1 MALESSNL
9 GKIEEREGLYS
20 LNKPLFIC
28 TTKLTQGKSVNDNAS
43 NILEMQSIRKN
54 SSMKNILN
62 AVSGITLIALVVT
75 IVVLLILASVSITVV
90 FGDNGILQLAKEAGE
105 KTNEAKDKD
114 LRQIAMAEAVMNFEN
129 TKYKGVTIPAGFA
142 PTRIEGEDSIDEGL
156 VIIDSK
162 GNEFVWVPVDG
173 VEGESDLGAENDGK
187 IIYKQDTTTWSS
199 YAYSEYNDWWD
210 EEEIDFRKKSVKDN
224 GGFYV
229 ARYEAGVPESIN
241 YDETT
246 NYQEKSN
253 PTNRNKSA
261 KEVTKEN
268 LPASRKG
275 LQAWNYVSQTN
286 AKDLSEKMYADSTSV
301 TSRLIDSQ
309 AWDTIC
315 HWLSKDKKYDVTNSS
330 SWGNYVNANS
340 GENVNGLYSIHSID
354 YGNGWTWTVNQ
365 GNYKRGPVNFKA
377 RSRSGQQTLY
387 ELATGI
393 SEINK
398 AKNIYDFAGNMWEW
412 TTEIGDHKETETAQV
427 TEATEKTKPTGNY
440 AVLRGGSFSQLRR
453 R

>member
-1 MALESSNL
+1 MR
-9 GKIEEREGLYS
+9 KERENL
-20 LNKPLFIC
+20 
-28 TTKLTQGKSVNDNAS
+28 
-43 NILEMQSIRKN
+43 RKN
-54 SSMKNILN
+54 FKMLEKKQETTNK
-62 AVSGITLIALVVT
+62 GITLIALVVT

-114 LRQIAMAEAVMNFEN
+114 LRQIAMAEAVMNLEN

-142 PTRIEGEDSIDEGL
+142 PTRIEGEDSIEDGL

-173 VEGESDLGAENDGK
+173 VEDEDDVDAENGGK
-187 IIYKQDTTTWSS
+187 IIYKQDTETWSS
-199 YAYSEYNDWWD
+199 TYCDYSEYNDWWD
-210 EEEIDFRKKSVKDN
+210 EEEIVFRKKSVKDN

-286 AKDLSEKMYADSTSV
+286 AKDLSENMYADSTSV
-301 TSRLIDSQ
+301 TSRLIDSY

-315 HWLSKDKKYDVTNSS
+315 RWFSNSGINVTDST
-330 SWGNYVNANS
+330 SWGNYTDADS
-340 GENVNGLYSIHSID
+340 GENVNGLYSKHELAK
-354 YGNGWTWTVNQ
+354 GGWPPTDND
-365 GNYKRGPVNFKA
+365 GNYGRGKVSFEA
-377 RSRSGQQTLY
+377 RDRTAGKIDIY

-393 SEINK
+393 SERNK
-398 AKNIYDFAGNMWEW
+398 AKNIYDFAGNMWEY
-412 TTEIGDHKETETAQV
+412 TTEVSEN
-427 TEATEKTKPTGNY
+427 TGF
-440 AVLRGGSFSQLRR
+440 VVRGGSFTGPGGLIPASFRDYATIEEVGKSRWGFRAVLYLK
-453 R
+453 

>member
-1 MALESSNL
+1 MRKRRENLRENFKLLEE
-9 GKIEEREGLYS
+9 KQE
-20 LNKPLFIC
+20 
-28 TTKLTQGKSVNDNAS
+28 TTNQ
-43 NILEMQSIRKN
+43 
-54 SSMKNILN
+54 
-62 AVSGITLIALVVT
+62 GITLIALVVT

-114 LRQIAMAEAVMNFEN
+114 LRQIAMAEAAMNFEN
-129 TKYKGVTIPAGFA
+129 KEYKGAIIPAGFA

-173 VEGESDLGAENDGK
+173 IEGENDVDAENGEK
-187 IIYKQDTTTWSS
+187 IIYKQDTVTWQENQ
-199 YAYSEYNDWWD
+199 YQYNDYRDWWD
-210 EEEIDFRKKSVKDN
+210 EEEIGFREKSVKDN

-246 NYQEKSN
+246 KYTDKAKAE
-253 PTNRNKSA
+253 NRNKSA
-261 KEVTKEN
+261 IEVTKEN

-275 LQAWNYVSQTN
+275 LQAWNYVDQTV
-286 AKDLSEKMYADSTSV
+286 AKGLSERMYEDSTSV
-301 TSRLIDSQ
+301 TSRLIDSY

-315 HWLSKDKKYDVTNSS
+315 HWLSKDKKYDVTDSY
-330 SWGNYVNANS
+330 SWGNYVNVDS
-340 GENVNGLYSIHSID
+340 GENVNGLYSMHSMN
-354 YGNGWTWTVNQ
+354 YGNKWILKENQ
-365 GNYKRGPVNFKA
+365 ENYKRGPVNFKA
-377 RSRSGQQTLY
+377 RSDEGEQTLY

-393 SEINK
+393 SERNK

-412 TTEIGDHKETETAQV
+412 TTEKGDRSNTVSETK
-427 TEATEKTKPTGNY
+427 TEPKGDFAI
-440 AVLRGGSFSQLRR
+440 LRGGCFNTLSDGGPAAQRDASSPAGVFNIHIGFRPVLYIR
-453 R
+453 